1 VVLVSPGRRRPAA
14 GAARDHRAGS
24 GTLRLRPGEPS
35 VELWCLDLADADG
48 RGPWGDAVMDYFK
61 KSNTKQS
68 KLSSETVAALQQPAP
83 ATAHRVTALAKGVA
97 LWAPGRIYSREA
109 LPAACESHTACHAV
123 GFTVLAAHG
132 TFTFHRMVSG
142 RPEATR
148 AAACSSG
155 PEPRRAVASR
165 VSRLSVSERCSASS
179 CCACQKELNHN
190 RHTIHLAFAATL
202 RPRSPLLG
210 PLSFQP
216 PPCPPLH
223 VYIIRA

>member
-1 VVLVSPGRRRPAA
+1 MELWSLVSGPCRRRRAWA
-14 GAARDHRAGS
+14 VGRCRNGKWITLKNQTVKTELRNCGRFATARTGHRAPRHRTCKRCG
-24 GTLRLRPGEPS
+24 
-35 VELWCLDLADADG
+35 
-48 RGPWGDAVMDYFK
+48 
-61 KSNTKQS
+61 
-68 KLSSETVAALQQPAP
+68 TVAG
-83 ATAHRVTALAKGVA
+83 R
-97 LWAPGRIYSREA
+97 RIYSREA
-109 LPAACESHTACHAV
+109 LPVACESHTACHAV

-155 PEPRRAVASR
+155 LEPRRAVASR

-179 CCACQKELNHN
+179 CCACQKERNHN